1 MQLTFTR
8 SSPSPAASVGA
19 LMGLFSMCVTTA
31 KCARTL
37 RNHKSRNQLID
48 SWLRK
53 LKSGDQGQEGG
64 RGRRGGRHLH
74 HSQVRDDPGLVVVHP
89 LDLDLVVVWVHSLDL
104 VVVGVN
110 PLDMVARGREYLL
123 HCD

>member
-31 KCARTL
+31 TCARTL

-48 SWLRK
+48 SWLHK

-64 RGRRGGRHLH
+64 RGRGGGRPLH
-74 HSQVRDDPGLVVVHP
+74 HCQHADDPGLDAAKFPCTSV
-89 LDLDLVVVWVHSLDL
+89 
-104 VVVGVN
+104 
-110 PLDMVARGREYLL
+110 
-123 HCD
+123 CT

>member
-8 SSPSPAASVGA
+8 SSLSPASSVAA
-19 LMGLFSMCVTTA
+19 LMGLISMCVTTA
-31 KCARTL
+31 TCARTL

-64 RGRRGGRHLH
+64 RGRGGGRPLH
-74 HSQVRDDPGLVVVHP
+74 HCQHADDPGLDAAKFPCTSV
-89 LDLDLVVVWVHSLDL
+89 
-104 VVVGVN
+104 
-110 PLDMVARGREYLL
+110 
-123 HCD
+123 CT